1 MQNLSD
7 YIYEAQENKSF
18 ILETINE
25 MNIMTINESFQSTIL
40 TNLAKSIKKFEQ
52 PAHNR
57 DVENEK
63 RERERHEQRNLERKI
78 NGYDELEY
86 HKSKPNALS
95 FATVFGPDNAR
106 VPTSKS
112 RYASLKD
119 MRIRGVKWA
128 EITDDMFT
136 KYDGYDAKFQ
146 KLFRKLCMK
155 GLPFLAIACEPE
167 TDTIV
172 YVARGF
178 DESNS
183 LSFWELAQNKSK
195 YNKETG
201 FVRKQKPKGRWQ
213 ERDYKG
219 MEMLE
224 DMNDYDVYLL
234 EITDDMKSDYTLL
247 YNDRKEA
254 QEGVINYDKD
264 SLKAIAA
271 QQRARYKKLAAEL
284 RAKRLQENPKAL
296 YDDIKKLNDRVI
308 AVYDKIMSD
317 EKYVGEYYG
326 IGNLMSY
333 VENCFSQYYD
343 YLRSKKDAD
352 DYKKR
357 AEENGRQYDDSNNY
371 YIGRM
376 NNEIN
381 DVKEH
386 IDRAKKEIEAAEE
399 RLSA

>member
-40 TNLAKSIKKFEQ
+40 TNLARSIKKFEQ

-63 RERERHEQRNLERKI
+63 REKEQYDKRNIERKL
-78 NGYDELEY
+78 NGYDEVEY

-95 FATVFGPDNAR
+95 FASVFGPDNAR
-106 VPTSKS
+106 VPMSKS
-112 RYASLKD
+112 RYTSYKD

-146 KLFRKLCMK
+146 KLFKKLCNGK
-155 GLPFLAIACEPE
+155 KAFLAIACEPE

-172 YVARGF
+172 YVVRGF

-183 LSFWELAQNKSK
+183 LSFWELAQQRSK

-201 FVRKQKPKGRWQ
+201 FIRKQKPKSRWN

-219 MEMLE
+219 VEMLE

-234 EITDDMKSDYTLL
+234 EITDNMKSDYTLL

-254 QEGVINYDKD
+254 QKGVINYDKD
-264 SLKAIAA
+264 SLKIIAA

-343 YLRSKKDAD
+343 YLRSKKEVDE
-352 DYKKR
+352 YKKH
-357 AEENGRQYDDSNNY
+357 AEEKGRKYDDSNY
-371 YIGRM
+371 YVERM

-381 DVKEH
+381 YVKER
-386 IDRAKKEIEAAEE
+386 IDRAKKEIEKTEE
-399 RLSA
+399 RLAA

>member
-7 YIYEAQENKSF
+7 YIYEAQENQSF

-25 MNIMTINESFQSTIL
+25 MNIMTINESFQSTLL
-40 TNLAKSIKKFEQ
+40 TNLAKTIKKFEQ

-57 DVENEK
+57 DIEREK
-63 RERERHEQRNLERKI
+63 REREQHEKRNLERKV
-78 NGYDELEY
+78 NGYDEVEY

-95 FATVFGPDNAR
+95 FASVFGPSNAR
-106 VPTSKS
+106 VPMSKS
-112 RYASLKD
+112 RYASHKD

-128 EITDDMFT
+128 EITDNMFI

-146 KLFRKLCMK
+146 KIFKKLCNGK
-155 GLPFLAIACEPE
+155 KAFLAIACEPE

-172 YVARGF
+172 YVVRGF
-178 DESNS
+178 DESNE
-183 LSFWELAQNKSK
+183 LSFWELAQQRSK

-201 FVRKQKPKGRWQ
+201 FVKKHKPKGRWG

-219 MEMLE
+219 VEMLE

-254 QEGVINYDKD
+254 QKGVINYDKD

-296 YDDIKKLNDRVI
+296 YDEIKELNDRVI
-308 AVYDKIMSD
+308 AVYDKIMAD
-317 EKYVGEYYG
+317 EKYVGEYYS

-343 YLRSKKDAD
+343 YLRSKRDAD

-357 AEENGRQYDDSNNY
+357 AEEKGRKYDDSNY
-371 YIGRM
+371 YIERM

-381 DVKEH
+381 YVKER
-386 IDRAKKEIEAAEE
+386 IDRAKKEIQAAEE
-399 RLSA
+399 RLAA

>member
-25 MNIMTINESFQSTIL
+25 MNIMTINESFQSTLL
-40 TNLAKSIKKFEQ
+40 TNLAKTIKKFEQ

-57 DVENEK
+57 DVEKEK
-63 RERERHEQRNLERKI
+63 REREQHDKRNLERKL
-78 NGYDELEY
+78 NGYDEVEY
-86 HKSKPNALS
+86 RKSKPNALS
-95 FATVFGPDNAR
+95 FASVFGPDNAR
-106 VPTSKS
+106 VPMSKS
-112 RYASLKD
+112 RYASYKD
-119 MRIRGVKWA
+119 MRIRSVKWA

-146 KLFRKLCMK
+146 KIFKKLCNGK
-155 GLPFLAIACEPE
+155 KAFLAIACEPE

-172 YVARGF
+172 YVVRGF

-183 LSFWELAQNKSK
+183 LSFWELAQQRSK

-201 FVRKQKPKGRWQ
+201 FVKKHKPKGKWN

-219 MEMLE
+219 VEMLE

-234 EITDDMKSDYTLL
+234 EITDNMKSDYNLL

-254 QEGVINYDKD
+254 QQGVINYDKD

-317 EKYVGEYYG
+317 EKYVGEYYS

-343 YLRSKKDAD
+343 YLRSKRDAD
-352 DYKKR
+352 DYKKH
-357 AEENGRQYDDSNNY
+357 AEEKGRTYDDSNY
-371 YIGRM
+371 YIERM

-381 DVKEH
+381 YVKDR
-386 IDRAKKEIEAAEE
+386 IDIAKKEIEAAEE
-399 RLSA
+399 RLAA